1 MAYFVIVAGESS
13 GDILGSSVIRELK
26 KNNPGHEFQGITG
39 PRMTEAGCESWFDI
53 EDLSVMGIFDV
64 IRHLPRLYKI
74 RNQVIKKI
82 IERPPDAFIGIDYP
96 EFNLSIE
103 GALKRRGIQTIHMVS
118 PSFWAWRENR
128 IKTFNKKIDLMLCLF
143 PFEEKLLEE
152 QGLRAIFIG
161 HPLADSIPMVT
172 DQITA
177 KKDLGINDD
186 LVISLMP
193 GSRRSEISFHAKLVF
208 DAANKLK
215 NELATSGIDS
225 VRFLVP
231 SKFPDLKDI
240 LIKYYPEDINNYMFL
255 TDSKKA
261 ISASNI
267 VITKSGTSTLES
279 ALYKKPTV
287 VIYRMPTI
295 SYLFLKLLNV
305 VKTEFAALP
314 NILLEKEI
322 FPELIQN
329 QATSENIKNEAIKWI
344 NQQDKVD
351 DTIEDLT
358 HLHRQLRKN
367 AGERAAQ
374 IIEKAVAS

>member
-1 MAYFVIVAGESS
+1 
-13 GDILGSSVIRELK
+13 
-26 KNNPGHEFQGITG
+26 
-39 PRMTEAGCESWFDI
+39 
-53 EDLSVMGIFDV
+53 
-64 IRHLPRLYKI
+64 
-74 RNQVIKKI
+74 
-82 IERPPDAFIGIDYP
+82 
-96 EFNLSIE
+96 
-103 GALKRRGIQTIHMVS
+103 MVS

-161 HPLADSIPMVT
+161 HPLADSIPIVT
-172 DQITA
+172 DQIAA
-177 KKDLGINDD
+177 KTDLGIDDD
-186 LVISLMP
+186 LVICLMP
-193 GSRRSEISFHAKLVF
+193 GSRRSEISFHAKLIF

-215 NELATSGIDS
+215 NELATSGLDR

-240 LIKYYPEDINNYMFL
+240 LIKYHPKDVDKYTFL
-255 TDSKKA
+255 TDSKRA
-261 ISASNI
+261 ISASNL

-287 VIYRMPTI
+287 VIYKMPTI

-329 QATSENIKNEAIKWI
+329 EATSENIKNEAINWI
-344 NQQDKVD
+344 NQNDTVD
-351 DTIEDLT
+351 DTIKDLT
-358 HLHRQLRKN
+358 QLHKQLRMN
-367 AGERAAQ
+367 AGEKAAQ

>member
-26 KNNPGHEFQGITG
+26 KNNPEHEFQGITG

-64 IRHLPRLYKI
+64 IKHLPRLYKI
-74 RNQVIKKI
+74 RSQVIKKI

-103 GALKRRGIQTIHMVS
+103 GALKRKGIQTIHMVS

-143 PFEEKLLEE
+143 PFEEKLLED

-161 HPLADSIPMVT
+161 HPLADSIPIVT
-172 DQITA
+172 DQIAVKT
-177 KKDLGINDD
+177 DLGITDD
-186 LVISLMP
+186 LVICLMP
-193 GSRRSEISFHAKLVF
+193 GSRRSEISFHAKLIF

-215 NELATSGIDS
+215 NELAASGIDS
-225 VRFLVP
+225 VRFIVP

-240 LIKYYPEDINNYMFL
+240 LIKYHPKDMDKYTFL

-261 ISASNI
+261 ISASNL

-314 NILLEKEI
+314 NILLEKEV

-329 QATSENIKNEAIKWI
+329 EATSENIKNEAMNWI
-344 NQQDKVD
+344 NQKDRVGG
-351 DTIEDLT
+351 TIEDLT
-358 HLHRQLRKN
+358 QLHHQLRKN
-367 AGERAAQ
+367 AGEKAAQ
-374 IIEKAVAS
+374 IIEKAIAS

>member
-26 KNNPGHEFQGITG
+26 KNNPEHEFKGIAG
-39 PRMTEAGCESWFDI
+39 PRMTEAGCEPWFDI

-64 IRHLPRLYKI
+64 IKHLPRLYKI

-96 EFNLSIE
+96 EFNLNIE
-103 GALKRRGIQTIHMVS
+103 GALKKRGIQTIHMVS

-143 PFEEKLLEE
+143 PFEEALLQE

-161 HPLADSIPMVT
+161 HPLADSIPIVT
-172 DQITA
+172 DQIAA

-193 GSRRSEISFHAKLVF
+193 GSRRSEISFHAKLIF

-215 NELATSGIDS
+215 NELATSGIDR

-240 LIKYYPEDINNYMFL
+240 LIKYHPKDIDNYMFL

-261 ISASNI
+261 ISASNL

-329 QATSENIKNEAIKWI
+329 QASSENIKNEALRWI
-344 NQQDKVD
+344 NQKDKVD
-351 DTIEDLT
+351 STIEDLT

-367 AGERAAQ
+367 AGETAAQ

>member
-1 MAYFVIVAGESS
+1 
-13 GDILGSSVIRELK
+13 
-26 KNNPGHEFQGITG
+26 
-39 PRMTEAGCESWFDI
+39 
-53 EDLSVMGIFDV
+53 
-64 IRHLPRLYKI
+64 
-74 RNQVIKKI
+74 
-82 IERPPDAFIGIDYP
+82 
-96 EFNLSIE
+96 
-103 GALKRRGIQTIHMVS
+103 MVS

-143 PFEEKLLEE
+143 PFEEKLLED

-161 HPLADSIPMVT
+161 HPLADSIPIVT
-172 DQITA
+172 DQIAVKT
-177 KKDLGINDD
+177 DLGITDD
-186 LVISLMP
+186 LVICLMP
-193 GSRRSEISFHAKLVF
+193 GSRRSEISFHAKLIF

-215 NELATSGIDS
+215 NELAASGIDS

-240 LIKYYPEDINNYMFL
+240 LIKYHPKDMDKYTFL

-261 ISASNI
+261 ISASNL

-314 NILLEKEI
+314 NILLEKEV

-329 QATSENIKNEAIKWI
+329 EATSENIKNEAMNWI
-344 NQQDKVD
+344 NQKDRVGG
-351 DTIEDLT
+351 TIEDLT
-358 HLHRQLRKN
+358 QLHHQLRKN
-367 AGERAAQ
+367 AGEKAAQ
-374 IIEKAVAS
+374 IIEKAIAS

>member
-26 KNNPGHEFQGITG
+26 KNNPEHEFKGITG
-39 PRMTEAGCESWFDI
+39 PRMTEAGCEPWFDI

-64 IRHLPRLYKI
+64 IKHLPRLYKI

-96 EFNLSIE
+96 EFNLNIE
-103 GALKRRGIQTIHMVS
+103 GALKKRGIQTIHMVS

-143 PFEEKLLEE
+143 PFEEGLLQE

-161 HPLADSIPMVT
+161 HPLADSIPIVT
-172 DQITA
+172 DQIAA

-193 GSRRSEISFHAKLVF
+193 GSRRSEISFHAKLIF

-215 NELATSGIDS
+215 NELATSGIDR

-231 SKFPDLKDI
+231 SKFPDLKDL
-240 LIKYYPEDINNYMFL
+240 LIKYHPKDIDNYMFL

-261 ISASNI
+261 ISASNL

-287 VIYRMPTI
+287 VIYRL
-295 SYLFLKLLNV
+295 S
-305 VKTEFAALP
+305 
-314 NILLEKEI
+314 
-322 FPELIQN
+322 LIH
-329 QATSENIKNEAIKWI
+329 I
-344 NQQDKVD
+344 
-351 DTIEDLT
+351 
-358 HLHRQLRKN
+358 
-367 AGERAAQ
+367 
-374 IIEKAVAS
+374 

>member
-26 KNNPGHEFQGITG
+26 KNNPEHEFQGITG
-39 PRMTEAGCESWFDI
+39 PRMTEAGCKSWFDV

-64 IRHLPRLYKI
+64 IKHLPRLYKI
-74 RNQVIKKI
+74 RSQVIKKI

-96 EFNLSIE
+96 EFNLNIE
-103 GALKRRGIQTIHMVS
+103 GALKKRGIQTIHMVS

-143 PFEEKLLEE
+143 PFEEGLLQE

-161 HPLADSIPMVT
+161 HPLADSIPIVT
-172 DQITA
+172 DQIAA

-193 GSRRSEISFHAKLVF
+193 GSRRSEISFHAKLIF

-215 NELATSGIDS
+215 NELATSGIDR

-231 SKFPDLKDI
+231 SKFPDLKDL
-240 LIKYYPEDINNYMFL
+240 LIKYHPKDIDNYMFL

-261 ISASNI
+261 ISASNL

-329 QATSENIKNEAIKWI
+329 QATSENIKNEALRWI
-344 NQQDKVD
+344 NQKDEVD
-351 DTIEDLT
+351 STIEDLT
-358 HLHRQLRKN
+358 HLHKQLRKN
-367 AGERAAQ
+367 AGQTAAQ

>member
-1 MAYFVIVAGESS
+1 VAYFVIVAGESS

-26 KNNPGHEFQGITG
+26 KNNPEHEFKGIAG
-39 PRMTEAGCESWFDI
+39 PRMTEAGCEPWFDI

-64 IRHLPRLYKI
+64 IKHLPRLYKI

-96 EFNLSIE
+96 EFNLNIE
-103 GALKRRGIQTIHMVS
+103 GALKKRGIQTIHMVS

-143 PFEEKLLEE
+143 PFEEALLQE

-161 HPLADSIPMVT
+161 HPLADSIPIVT
-172 DQITA
+172 DQIAA

-193 GSRRSEISFHAKLVF
+193 GSRRSEISFHAKLIF

-215 NELATSGIDS
+215 NELATSGIDR

-240 LIKYYPEDINNYMFL
+240 LIKYHPKDIDNYMFL

-261 ISASNI
+261 ISASNL

-329 QATSENIKNEAIKWI
+329 QATSENIKNEALRWI
-344 NQQDKVD
+344 NQKDKVD
-351 DTIEDLT
+351 STIEDLT

-367 AGERAAQ
+367 AGETAAQ

>member
-1 MAYFVIVAGESS
+1 
-13 GDILGSSVIRELK
+13 
-26 KNNPGHEFQGITG
+26 
-39 PRMTEAGCESWFDI
+39 
-53 EDLSVMGIFDV
+53 
-64 IRHLPRLYKI
+64 
-74 RNQVIKKI
+74 
-82 IERPPDAFIGIDYP
+82 
-96 EFNLSIE
+96 
-103 GALKRRGIQTIHMVS
+103 
-118 PSFWAWRENR
+118 
-128 IKTFNKKIDLMLCLF
+128 
-143 PFEEKLLEE
+143 
-152 QGLRAIFIG
+152 
-161 HPLADSIPMVT
+161 MVT
-172 DQITA
+172 DQIKS
-177 KKDLGINDD
+177 KKDLDINDD

-193 GSRRSEISFHAKLVF
+193 GSRRSEISFHAKLIF

-215 NELATSGIDS
+215 NELSTSGVDS

-240 LIKYYPEDINNYMFL
+240 LIKYHPEDINNYMFL

-261 ISASNI
+261 ISASNM

>member
-26 KNNPGHEFQGITG
+26 KNNPEHEFKGITG
-39 PRMTEAGCESWFDI
+39 PRMIEAGCEPWFDI

-64 IRHLPRLYKI
+64 IKHLPRLYKI

-96 EFNLSIE
+96 EFNLNIE
-103 GALKRRGIQTIHMVS
+103 GALKKRGIQTIHMVS

-143 PFEEKLLEE
+143 PFEEGLLQE

-161 HPLADSIPMVT
+161 HPLADSIPIVT
-172 DQITA
+172 DQIAA

-193 GSRRSEISFHAKLVF
+193 GSRRSEISFHAKLIF

-215 NELATSGIDS
+215 NELATSGIDR

-231 SKFPDLKDI
+231 SKFPDLKDL
-240 LIKYYPEDINNYMFL
+240 LIKYHPKDIDNYMFL

-261 ISASNI
+261 ISASNL

-329 QATSENIKNEAIKWI
+329 QATSENIKNEALRWI
-344 NQQDKVD
+344 NQKDEVD
-351 DTIEDLT
+351 STIEDLT

-367 AGERAAQ
+367 AGETAAQ

>member
-26 KNNPGHEFQGITG
+26 KNNPEHEFKGITG
-39 PRMTEAGCESWFDI
+39 PKMTEAGCKPWFDI

-64 IRHLPRLYKI
+64 IKHLPRLYKI

-96 EFNLSIE
+96 EFNLNIE
-103 GALKRRGIQTIHMVS
+103 GALKKRGIQTIHMVS

-143 PFEEKLLEE
+143 PFEEGLLQE

-161 HPLADSIPMVT
+161 HPLADSIPIVT
-172 DQITA
+172 DQIAA

-193 GSRRSEISFHAKLVF
+193 GSRRSEISFHAKLIF

-215 NELATSGIDS
+215 NELATSGIDR

-231 SKFPDLKDI
+231 SKFPDLKDL
-240 LIKYYPEDINNYMFL
+240 LIKYHPKDIDNYMFL

-261 ISASNI
+261 ISASNL

-329 QATSENIKNEAIKWI
+329 QATSENIKNEALRWI
-344 NQQDKVD
+344 NQKDEVD
-351 DTIEDLT
+351 STIEDLT

-367 AGERAAQ
+367 AGETAAQ

>member
-26 KNNPGHEFQGITG
+26 KNNPEHEFKGITG
-39 PRMTEAGCESWFDI
+39 PRMIEAGCEPWFDI

-64 IRHLPRLYKI
+64 IKHLPRLYKI

-96 EFNLSIE
+96 EFNLNIE
-103 GALKRRGIQTIHMVS
+103 GALKKRGIQTIHMVS

-143 PFEEKLLEE
+143 PFEEGLLQE

-161 HPLADSIPMVT
+161 HPLADSIPIVT
-172 DQITA
+172 DQIAA

-193 GSRRSEISFHAKLVF
+193 GSRRSEISFHAKLIF

-215 NELATSGIDS
+215 NELATSDIDR

-240 LIKYYPEDINNYMFL
+240 LIKYHPKDIDNYMFL

-261 ISASNI
+261 ISASNL

-329 QATSENIKNEAIKWI
+329 QATSENIKNEALRWI
-344 NQQDKVD
+344 NQKDEVD
-351 DTIEDLT
+351 STIEDLT

-367 AGERAAQ
+367 AGETAAQ

>member
-1 MAYFVIVAGESS
+1 VAYFVIVAGESS

-26 KNNPGHEFQGITG
+26 KNNPEHEFKGIAG
-39 PRMTEAGCESWFDI
+39 PRMTEAGCEPWFDI

-64 IRHLPRLYKI
+64 IKHLPRLYKI

-96 EFNLSIE
+96 EFNLNIE
-103 GALKRRGIQTIHMVS
+103 GALKKRGIQTIHMVS

-143 PFEEKLLEE
+143 PFEEGLLQE

-161 HPLADSIPMVT
+161 HPLADSIPIVT
-172 DQITA
+172 DQIAA

-193 GSRRSEISFHAKLVF
+193 GSRRSEISFHAKLIF

-215 NELATSGIDS
+215 NELATSGIDR

-240 LIKYYPEDINNYMFL
+240 LIKYHPKDIDNYMFL

-261 ISASNI
+261 ISASNL

-329 QATSENIKNEAIKWI
+329 QATSENIKNEALRWI
-344 NQQDKVD
+344 NQKDKVD
-351 DTIEDLT
+351 STIEDLT

-367 AGERAAQ
+367 AGETAAQ